1 MPLVFNILIV
11 LDILEIAI
19 REAKEIK
26 GIQIGKEE
34 LILSLF
40 AGDKMLY
47 TENPKGATRKL
58 PVLINES
65 VQLQDTQLISRNLFR
80 FYTLTTK

>member
-11 LDILEIAI
+11 LDILDIAI

-40 AGDKMLY
+40 AGDMMLY

>member
-40 AGDKMLY
+40 AGDMMLY
-47 TENPKGATRKL
+47 TENPNGATRKL

>member
-1 MPLVFNILIV
+1 LPLLFNILIV
-11 LDILEIAI
+11 LDILDTAI

-26 GIQIGKEE
+26 GIQIRKEE

-40 AGDKMLY
+40 AGDMMLY
-47 TENPKGATRKL
+47 TENLKGATRKL
-58 PVLINES
+58 PELINES